1 MSNINASIN
10 ILEIQG
16 ARRTMSASGKDIVV
30 IEIAESRLN
39 AHKNGKVYMALDIKE
54 RKQPDDY
61 GNTHLVTEGRT
72 KEERQAKAQTPII
85 GSGKE
90 FSFGDKSAPQRHTTA
105 RPKAPTQTQRY
116 AGRQQ
121 DNEGD
126 DIPF

>member
-10 ILEIQG
+10 ILDIQG
-16 ARRTMSASGKDIVV
+16 ARRTTSASGKDIVV
-30 IEIAESRLN
+30 IELAASRLN

-54 RKQPDDY
+54 RKEPDNY

-72 KEERQAKAQTPII
+72 KEERQSKENLPII

-90 FSFGDKSAPQRHTTA
+90 FTFGDRKPQ
-105 RPKAPTQTQRY
+105 PQTKPQPQRY

-121 DNEGD
+121 DEGGD
-126 DIPF
+126 EIPF